1 MADKRTTVKFDVF
14 GYTFTIIRTDSVERT
29 AKRLGGHIPGA
40 FAQFIATEDK
50 PTHGYLVFGADPP
63 PGHIAHESSHAIWHM
78 LKGAGAELD
87 DETFAYH
94 LHHLVAHVHKFMSRV
109 AK

>member
-14 GYTFTIIRTDSVERT
+14 GYAFTVIKTESVQRT
-29 AKRLGGHIPGA
+29 ANRLGGHVPGA
-40 FAQFIATEDK
+40 FAQFMTKEGRPI
-50 PTHGYLVFGADPP
+50 HGYLVFATDPD
-63 PGHIAHESSHAIWHM
+63 PGHVAHEASHAVWYM

-94 LHHLVAHVHKFMSRV
+94 LQHLVAHIHKFMNRE
-109 AK
+109 